1 LEVEYDVFICHASED
16 KQEFV
21 EPLANALREAGL
33 NVWYDRFELKLG
45 DSLRR
50 KIDQGLS
57 NSRYGVVVL
66 SKAFFNK
73 EWPQDELDALVGKEN
88 EERRKVILPIWH
100 NIDAKEV
107 TQFSPILA
115 SKLAVRSDVGM
126 DNIVTQIIEACEEEV
141 TSSNVSVFQTSGGL
155 DLRERCL
162 EIIRQED
169 TLAWRKLIKE
179 TCQPIPDQLK
189 GWKKEGEAAA
199 HKGGKDWE
207 QAIINAAVICLPGFV
222 PIFSA
227 IEAGKKDFWKESFG
241 LVKRLS
247 ILEDEMIGG
256 STWASHIGNHMLYI
270 VGALGM
276 AIAAGSKLLDFVDD
290 WMQLPMPK
298 VYGQREGPWLEI
310 YVANHLPKG
319 VSFDIR
325 EPLSLLSAVWRSEL
339 MKGFFPSEGRLAE
352 NVFLANLLAS
362 LIEFRI
368 CSQDQKCLDAIVDNS
383 YDPSDLNVWPIWCVM
398 DTTEFRIRTLELFGD
413 SKAVIDFVFPSGF
426 VTLDK
431 FWPLWDHW
439 REICVGYWTSGR
451 RYDFHLRKYMLLP
464 GEPSPDW

>member
-1 LEVEYDVFICHASED
+1 MEYDVFICHASED

-155 DLRERCL
+155 NLRERCL

-179 TCQPIPDQLK
+179 TCQPIPNQLK

-227 IEAGKKDFWKESFG
+227 IEAGKKDFWKESIG
-241 LVKRLS
+241 ILRRLA
-247 ILEDEMIGG
+247 ILEDEMGG
-256 STWASHIGNHMLYI
+256 GATWALHIGNHMLYVAGTI
-270 VGALGM
+270 GL
-276 AIAAGSKLLDFVDD
+276 AIAANLKLLGLIDEWMQIKIAQRHEGELPWLQIRSAHYLPEGIGFDVKEPFDILKTVCNSKELKNFFPNPKVFVDNI
-290 WMQLPMPK
+290 L
-298 VYGQREGPWLEI
+298 I
-310 YVANHLPKG
+310 
-319 VSFDIR
+319 
-325 EPLSLLSAVWRSEL
+325 
-339 MKGFFPSEGRLAE
+339 
-352 NVFLANLLAS
+352 ANLLCS
-362 LIEFRI
+362 LIELRV
-368 CSQDQKCLDAIVDNS
+368 CSQNQKCLDALIGK
-383 YDPSDLNVWPIWCVM
+383 SDYFSPDVCTVWCILPA
-398 DTTEFRIRTLELFGD
+398 DKFRIEALNLFGD
-413 SKAVIDFVFPSGF
+413 SQGVISFVYPSGF
-426 VTLDK
+426 MTVDK
-431 FWPLWDHW
+431 FWPLWKRW
-439 REICVGYWTSGR
+439 KERCLNLWWQSSSG
-451 RYDFHLRKYMLLP
+451 RYDFLIKKPWMLLP
-464 GEPSPDW
+464 GEQAN